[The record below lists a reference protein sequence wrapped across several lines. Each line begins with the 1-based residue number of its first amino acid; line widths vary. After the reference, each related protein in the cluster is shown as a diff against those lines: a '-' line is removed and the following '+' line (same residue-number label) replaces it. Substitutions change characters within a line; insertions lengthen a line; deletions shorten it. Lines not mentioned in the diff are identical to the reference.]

1 MTALAV
7 LLPFAIVREG
17 ERERERERG
26 GERERER
33 EEEGEKE
40 EIKRNKDIQDRL
52 TCCFASSMPSETF
65 FKLSLDIFTILMM
78 IIIVTILTC

>member
-1 MTALAV
+1 MTSLAV
-7 LLPFAIVREG
+7 LLPFAIVREK
-17 ERERERERG
+17 EREG
-26 GERERER
+26 
-33 EEEGEKE
+33 EEEGGKK

-78 IIIVTILTC
+78 IIVTILTC

>member
-1 MTALAV
+1 MTSLAV
-7 LLPFAIVREG
+7 LLPFAIVRE
-17 ERERERERG
+17 REREG
-26 GERERER
+26 
-33 EEEGEKE
+33 EEEGGKE

-78 IIIVTILTC
+78 IIVTILTC